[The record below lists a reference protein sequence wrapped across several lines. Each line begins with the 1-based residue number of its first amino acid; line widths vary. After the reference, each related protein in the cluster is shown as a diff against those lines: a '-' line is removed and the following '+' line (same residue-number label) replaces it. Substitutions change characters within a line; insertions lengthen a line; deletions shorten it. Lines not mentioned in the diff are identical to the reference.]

1 MLLEGSHNCYWFCRP
16 FENVFDF
23 ETLSTHSGLVC
34 QGLGGSPDEE
44 YRTSSTF
51 LPPDSQFMSAK
62 VDDITVL
69 TGNVVIAETIL
80 KPIPRAASA
89 GLVDLS
95 VDTTAG
101 TRCGASKQQ

>member
-1 MLLEGSHNCYWFCRP
+1 M
-16 FENVFDF
+16 
-23 ETLSTHSGLVC
+23 
-34 QGLGGSPDEE
+34 
-44 YRTSSTF
+44 TF
-51 LPPDSQFMSAK
+51 LAALASKDTRDKAGRKKSLAVLTAGK

-69 TGNVVIAETIL
+69 TGNVAIAETIL

-101 TRCGASKQQ
+101 TRCGASK